1 MISSN
6 HLVSLQFETLDLQ
19 KSDSNVL
26 QQELNIWK
34 RKFEEIEQEPDVT
47 LEMVFWQHINLLLTS
62 VDYDI

>member
-6 HLVSLQFETLDLQ
+6 HFVSLQFETLDLQ

-34 RKFEEIEQEPDVT
+34 RKFEEIEQEPEVT
-47 LEMVFWQHINLLLTS
+47 QEMVFWQHINLLLTS